1 MTSNDNLRKKFFET
15 SLRWPAIAELS
26 LDGRLRRKFP
36 DFVQKLYYLFFFV
49 LGFHNFLLG
58 VQDHKES
65 FLSQEKALRHFELI
79 SKLGS
84 FFSAANYYKPTYL
97 E

>member
-26 LDGRLRRKFP
+26 LDGRLLRKFP
-36 DFVQKLYYLFFFV
+36 DFVQKLYSLFFV

-65 FLSQEKALRHFELI
+65 FLSQR
-79 SKLGS
+79 KLYVIL
-84 FFSAANYYKPTYL
+84 N
-97 E
+97 